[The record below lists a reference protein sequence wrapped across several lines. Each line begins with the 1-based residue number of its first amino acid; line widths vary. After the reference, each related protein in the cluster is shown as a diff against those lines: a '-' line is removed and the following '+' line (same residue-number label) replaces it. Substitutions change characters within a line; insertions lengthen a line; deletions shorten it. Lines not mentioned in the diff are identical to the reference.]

1 MCPVVTLV
9 GGVEVLGIFSGVAC
23 CGWTEVG
30 RVSEGSGGGVV
41 VFGAG
46 AGESW
51 IMSSRIDRRLAG

>member
-1 MCPVVTLV
+1 M
-9 GGVEVLGIFSGVAC
+9 
-23 CGWTEVG
+23 
-30 RVSEGSGGGVV
+30 SEGSGGGVV